1 MKQFFQPKSI
11 AVFGI
16 SDTPDNLARIIV
28 ENLDRFGF
36 TGKVFPVGAKK
47 GKLGNRNILTS
58 INEIEETPDLA
69 VILVP
74 GRFVPDTLM
83 ACGKKGV
90 RHIITESGGFT
101 EFDDG
106 KKALEE
112 QIQAIA
118 SKFSIRVIGPNCFGA
133 IDLSTGVVL
142 PFFVLNPSYM
152 KKGSVSLV
160 SQSGGIFYDTCML
173 ASCEGVGMNKLV
185 SIGNKLLTSEIDC
198 LEYFAHDETTSIIG
212 LYLENFSNGRR
223 LMELATRISKPIVCL
238 KANRSPAA
246 MEVARFHTTALAGD
260 DEVADAALKQAG
272 IHRVQNF
279 REMLEAF
286 KVFSLPLIKG
296 NRLALITR
304 SGGHGVLAGD
314 AAHRH
319 GFEAAKLS
327 DGFFDLVKSMKLNV
341 IRITNPVDVGDVYSL
356 NVYGEIIEKALQEEN
371 VDGVAFV
378 ATFSSETDGLA
389 VKETLNRTETLM
401 QQYDKPVVFCMAT
414 NKDQWFPMKEVSNFP
429 TFTDVDD
436 ALKALAL
443 SLEHFRNQGRQAFGR
458 KQMSFAQH
466 VRALKPSHSSG
477 MMAAASGFSL
487 LMEYGID
494 VADFAVVKTAEEALR
509 KAQEI
514 GYPVALK
521 IASPSILHK
530 TDEEGVVL
538 NIKNS
543 RVLEKT
549 INKMNADAYLLQEMV
564 PGGIEVIV
572 GGKRDREFGPV
583 ILFGLGGIFVEIYK
597 DTAIR
602 VAPIDEAIA
611 EEMIGEIKGS
621 ALLKGFRGLKSA
633 DFQVLV
639 KILVNVSNILCEHP
653 EITNLD
659 INPLIVLEEGKGCVA
674 VDIKLQ
680 VNAEN

>member
-1 MKQFFQPKSI
+1 VNKFFYPSNI
-11 AVFGI
+11 AIFGV
-16 SDTPDNLARIIV
+16 SPTDSNLARIIV

-36 TGKVFPVGAKK
+36 AGKVFPVGAKK
-47 GKLGNRNILTS
+47 GKLGKRNILAS
-58 INEIEETPDLA
+58 INEIKEIPDLA

-74 GRFVPDTLM
+74 GRFVPEALM
-83 ACGKKGV
+83 ACGQKGIHNV
-90 RHIITESGGFT
+90 IIESGGFT

-106 KKALEE
+106 NKLLEE

-118 SKFSIRVIGPNCFGA
+118 RQYGMHVIGPNCFGVINLDA
-133 IDLSTGVVL
+133 GVVL
-142 PFFVLNPSYM
+142 PFFVLNPRYM
-152 KKGSVSLV
+152 KKGSVSLI

-173 ASCEGVGMNKLV
+173 ASCEGIGLGKLM

-198 LEYFAHDETTSIIG
+198 LEYLAHDAPTSIIG
-212 LYLENFSNGRR
+212 LYLESFTDGRR
-223 LMELATRISKPIVCL
+223 LMELASHTSKPIVCL

-246 MEVARFHTTALAGD
+246 SEVAHFHTTALAGD

-279 REMLEAF
+279 REMLDAF
-286 KVFSLPLIKG
+286 KAFSLPLIKG

-319 GFEAAKLS
+319 GFVAAKLS
-327 DGFFDLVKSMKLNV
+327 DGFFDLVKSKKINV
-341 IRITNPVDVGDVYSL
+341 IRTTNPVDVGDVYSL
-356 NVYGEIIEKALQEEN
+356 NVYGEIIEKALQEKD

-389 VKETLNRTETLM
+389 MKEALRRTNTLM
-401 QQYDKPVVFCMAT
+401 RQYEKPIAFCMVT
-414 NKDQWFPMKEVSNFP
+414 NKDQWFPIKDAAALP
-429 TFTDVDD
+429 TFTDIDE

-443 SLEHFRNQGRQAFGR
+443 SREHFKHLGKETFGR
-458 KQMSFAQH
+458 KNMSFARH
-466 VRALKPSHSSG
+466 VHTLKSPDSSG
-477 MMAAASGFSL
+477 MMDAANSFSL
-487 LMEYGID
+487 LRGYGID
-494 VADFAVVKTAEEALR
+494 VAEYAVVKTAAEALK

-530 TDEEGVVL
+530 TDQGGVVL
-538 NIKNS
+538 NIKNA

-549 INKMNADAYLLQEMV
+549 INTMNADAYLLQEMI
-564 PGGIEVIV
+564 PGGIEVII
-572 GGKRDREFGPV
+572 GGRRDREFGPV
-583 ILFGLGGIFVEIYK
+583 ILFGLGGIFVEVYK
-597 DTAIR
+597 DTALR
-602 VAPIDEAIA
+602 VAPIDETMA
-611 EEMIGEIKGS
+611 EELLGEIKGS
-621 ALLKGFRGLKSA
+621 ALLKGFRGLKPA

-639 KILVNVSNILCEHP
+639 KTLVNISNLLMDHP

-659 INPLIVLEEGKGCVA
+659 INPLIVLEKGKGCVA
-674 VDIKLQ
+674 VDIKMQ
-680 VNAEN
+680 VDGQK

>member
-36 TGKVFPVGAKK
+36 AGKVFPVGAKK

-118 SKFSIRVIGPNCFGA
+118 SKFGIRVIGPNCFGA

-260 DEVADAALKQAG
+260 DEVTDAALKQAG

-279 REMLEAF
+279 REMLDTF

-327 DGFFDLVKSMKLNV
+327 DGFFDLVKSKKINV
-341 IRITNPVDVGDVYSL
+341 IRTTNPVDIGDVYSL
-356 NVYGEIIEKALQEEN
+356 NAYGEIIEKALKEKN
-371 VDGVAFV
+371 VDGIAFV

-389 VKETLNRTETLM
+389 VKEALKHTQTLM
-401 QQYDKPVVFCMAT
+401 QRYEKPVVFCMVT
-414 NKDQWFPMKEVSNFP
+414 NKNQWFPMKEVSGFP

-443 SLEHFRNQGRQAFGR
+443 SREHFKHLGKDTFGR
-458 KQMSFAQH
+458 KNISFAQH
-466 VRALKPSHSSG
+466 VNTIKSSDSSG
-477 MMAAASGFSL
+477 MMDAANSFSL
-487 LMEYGID
+487 LRGYGID
-494 VADFAVVKTAEEALR
+494 VAKYAVVKTAAEALI

-521 IASPSILHK
+521 VADPSVIHK
-530 TDEEGVVL
+530 TDQGGVVL
-538 NIKNS
+538 NIKNG
-543 RVLEKT
+543 RELERNITKL
-549 INKMNADAYLLQEMV
+549 NADAYLLQEMV
-564 PGGIEVIV
+564 P
-572 GGKRDREFGPV
+572 RE
-583 ILFGLGGIFVEIYK
+583 L
-597 DTAIR
+597 R
-602 VAPIDEAIA
+602 
-611 EEMIGEIKGS
+611 
-621 ALLKGFRGLKSA
+621 
-633 DFQVLV
+633 
-639 KILVNVSNILCEHP
+639 
-653 EITNLD
+653 
-659 INPLIVLEEGKGCVA
+659 
-674 VDIKLQ
+674 
-680 VNAEN
+680 